1 MQAVQPQIP
10 GIPSKP
16 DCLVWYAGDPCDL
29 RIEQYH
35 QALEQRRQLEWQ
47 ATVTGLLQTQIA
59 DQQKQLAAQQNQIK
73 VLQLK
78 MESQTVE
85 ASQTQARNEALL
97 NGIGAGVGAALA
109 LLVAVAGFRR
119 LARNSPASS
128 HDQERASA

>member
-1 MQAVQPQIP
+1 MQGVQPLIP
-10 GIPSKP
+10 VLPPKP

-47 ATVTGLLQTQIA
+47 ASETGPWQKQVA
-59 DQQKQLAAQQNQIK
+59 DQQKQIAAQQNQIK
-73 VLQLK
+73 MLQLR

-85 ASQTQARNEALL
+85 ASQNQARNEALL

-119 LARNSPASS
+119 LARNSSASRQ
-128 HDQERASA
+128 DQEQASA

>member
-47 ATVTGLLQTQIA
+47 ATATGPLQTQIA

-109 LLVAVAGFRR
+109 LMVAVAGFRR